1 MRLFQ
6 EQMDQMKEQQR
17 KESAKGE
24 QIFNFFGYLFF
35 TTAQMQRENHHSTP
49 TATAI
54 AIPDEDELDWAAS
67 FLLTFFMF
75 FNSSVYRTYFYTNLS
90 ILFLRPKNSIWLQLL
105 PLLPRVR
112 VWHLICFSLNV

>member
-54 AIPDEDELDWAAS
+54 AIPDEDELD
-67 FLLTFFMF
+67 
-75 FNSSVYRTYFYTNLS
+75 
-90 ILFLRPKNSIWLQLL
+90 
-105 PLLPRVR
+105 
-112 VWHLICFSLNV
+112 